1 MEPTIIIARANPGI
15 LKSGAARHNC
25 QKTEKSNTGAPFLRL
40 HKTVMMIVTI
50 TASIFVN
57 CTGAR
62 AEPFLGQI
70 MITGNSFCPRGWAE
84 ANGQLVAIS
93 SNEALFSLYG
103 TTYGGD
109 GRTTFGLPDLRG
121 RVPIHQGR
129 GPGLSPRELGS
140 AAGSDV
146 VNTARG
152 DTETNAG
159 PPSLTLRYCIA
170 FQGVFPSRN

>member
-1 MEPTIIIARANPGI
+1 
-15 LKSGAARHNC
+15 
-25 QKTEKSNTGAPFLRL
+25 
-40 HKTVMMIVTI
+40 MIVTI
-50 TASIFVN
+50 TATIFVD
-57 CTGAR
+57 CTGAS
-62 AEPFLGQI
+62 AEPFLGQV
-70 MITGNSFCPRGWAE
+70 MITGNSFCARGWAE

-93 SNEALFSLYG
+93 TNEALFSLYG

-121 RVPIHQGR
+121 RVPVHKGN
-129 GPGLSPRELGS
+129 GPGLSNRELGS